1 MMKSLARY
9 KKIFFAWCLGAY
21 RVTDKLE
28 QKEKKNR
35 KGDDHINLQ
44 GTEPGSCTDLI
55 YKKII

>member
-1 MMKSLARY
+1 MKSPARY

-28 QKEKKNR
+28 EQKKNR
-35 KGDDHINLQ
+35 KGHDHLNLQ